1 MIVIKLE
8 ETMKRKGYN
17 IGSLAE
23 KAGLHRNGISKII
36 NSKNKGI
43 EFDTLQKLCEALD
56 CNIQDII
63 FYTKDESK

>member
-1 MIVIKLE
+1 MIIIKLK
-8 ETMKRKGYN
+8 ETMESKGYN

-36 NSKNKGI
+36 NGKNNGI

-56 CNIQDII
+56 CNVQDII
-63 FYTKDESK
+63 FYINEENK